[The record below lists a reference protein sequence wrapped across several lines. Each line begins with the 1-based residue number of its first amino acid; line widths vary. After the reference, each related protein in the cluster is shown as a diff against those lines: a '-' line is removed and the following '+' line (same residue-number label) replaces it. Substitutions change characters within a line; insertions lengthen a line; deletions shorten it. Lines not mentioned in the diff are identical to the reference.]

1 MKYVL
6 AIIRSNAMAQ
16 VRDALAACGVGE
28 LVAQRIERYGLHERH
43 QEVYR
48 GEVYEVPFIRK
59 TKVEFAVGDDRLDEA
74 VEALRLA
81 ATSGQSGDGRI
92 FIMDIN
98 RGIQIS
104 SGKILAEAG
113 PTTV

>member
-1 MKYVL
+1 MKYVV

-16 VRDALAACGVGE
+16 VRDALAACGVEE
-28 LVAQRIERYGLHERH
+28 LAAQRIERYGLQERH

-59 TKVEFAVGDDRLDEA
+59 TKVEFAVPDRQLETA
-74 VEALRLA
+74 VAALRDA
-81 ATSGQSGDGRI
+81 ASTGQSGDGRI
-92 FIMDIN
+92 FIMDID

-104 SGKILAEAG
+104 SGKQLAEA
-113 PTTV
+113 